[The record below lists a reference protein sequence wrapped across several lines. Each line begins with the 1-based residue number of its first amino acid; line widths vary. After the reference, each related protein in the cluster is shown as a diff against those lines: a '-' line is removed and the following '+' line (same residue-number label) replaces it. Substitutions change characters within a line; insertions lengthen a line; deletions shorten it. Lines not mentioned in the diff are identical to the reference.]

1 VTDPDRELLAE
12 MLLQWE
18 ELWEHGQDTPAA
30 ELAKD
35 HPRLVDELARRIGV
49 LKTAAWLDTP
59 LEDEPFEDDEYILSP
74 PTSPYLSK
82 TFAGRYRLDALIA
95 EGGFAQVFRAFDT
108 ELERKVAVK
117 VPKPS
122 RLESNDAFQAEARR
136 VARLAHEGIVPVFD
150 VGLEGDTCF
159 IVTEYIEGGSLADR
173 LNNGTITP
181 GEVIRWAMEIGEAL
195 DYAHLNGIVHLD
207 IKPANLLL
215 DSRGRAR
222 LADFGIARSP
232 VDEDSFFTSLGTL
245 RYMSPEQVEGLPAD
259 HRSDIYSLAVVIHEA
274 LSGALPFSP
283 HAPNLRK
290 AIANG
295 SICLASTLSVE
306 VQRVLSKALSTTPGQ
321 RHASATEFATT
332 LKKAWDAS
340 QRTVRWPWIFAVGIF
355 LAVGAI
361 TFIKMTNKGVS
372 RTPRP
377 SVQQILAVAKTN
389 MLHEQYADA
398 RSGYTQALQIA
409 PANCEALKN
418 RGLCHLNLNLFQEAV
433 ADLTKADKL
442 SPNDPATLKLRASA
456 YVALRDYPRAIADL
470 RAALALM
477 PNASEIKKKLA
488 MVYSMQSTEQLSDLS
503 VEDKL
508 TRRITIVLDRNT
520 LFENLEIV
528 SRGIGVPI
536 TLLVEDLQIE
546 GITKNQNIALA
557 EHDKTADDIL
567 RTTLRNADPKG
578 RLVYFIRTQDGK
590 DSVVVT
596 TRAAAKAR
604 GEELPAGF

>member
-1 VTDPDRELLAE
+1 
-12 MLLQWE
+12 
-18 ELWEHGQDTPAA
+18 
-30 ELAKD
+30 
-35 HPRLVDELARRIGV
+35 
-49 LKTAAWLDTP
+49 
-59 LEDEPFEDDEYILSP
+59 
-74 PTSPYLSK
+74 
-82 TFAGRYRLDALIA
+82 
-95 EGGFAQVFRAFDT
+95 
-108 ELERKVAVK
+108 
-117 VPKPS
+117 
-122 RLESNDAFQAEARR
+122 
-136 VARLAHEGIVPVFD
+136 
-150 VGLEGDTCF
+150 
-159 IVTEYIEGGSLADR
+159 
-173 LNNGTITP
+173 
-181 GEVIRWAMEIGEAL
+181 
-195 DYAHLNGIVHLD
+195 
-207 IKPANLLL
+207 
-215 DSRGRAR
+215 
-222 LADFGIARSP
+222 
-232 VDEDSFFTSLGTL
+232 
-245 RYMSPEQVEGLPAD
+245 
-259 HRSDIYSLAVVIHEA
+259 
-274 LSGALPFSP
+274 
-283 HAPNLRK
+283 
-290 AIANG
+290 
-295 SICLASTLSVE
+295 
-306 VQRVLSKALSTTPGQ
+306 
-321 RHASATEFATT
+321 
-332 LKKAWDAS
+332 
-340 QRTVRWPWIFAVGIF
+340 
-355 LAVGAI
+355 
-361 TFIKMTNKGVS
+361 
-372 RTPRP
+372 
-377 SVQQILAVAKTN
+377 